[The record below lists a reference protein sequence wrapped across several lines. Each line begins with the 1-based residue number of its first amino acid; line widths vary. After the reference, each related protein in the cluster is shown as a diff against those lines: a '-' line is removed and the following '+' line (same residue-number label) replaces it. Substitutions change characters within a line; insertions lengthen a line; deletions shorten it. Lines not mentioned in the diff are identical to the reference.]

1 VRIEPR
7 ISTLPA
13 APVVVPLGSL
23 LAAGLFGALLLAVSG
38 HQPLQ
43 IYAEIAAAGFLAPGA
58 LQATLISSAPL
69 LLASLAAAAAFRIR
83 LWNIGGEGQLYLGSV
98 GALGVALLMGHRL
111 GVLVV
116 PAMMLAGAA
125 AGAAWALVPALLRA
139 FLHTNEIITT
149 LMLNY
154 LAGLLIAYL
163 IYDSGSFWRDLS
175 STSARVFP
183 TGKHLEGPA
192 VWPVVEIPGTGV
204 AVPLGF
210 LAGIF
215 LALLVWLLFRS
226 TTAGFQARVVGD
238 SPAAATYAGISVRR
252 AVITVMCLSGALA
265 GLAGASDSG
274 DFRHALDPAGMQA
287 SGFGYAGIVVAAL
300 ARYNSLAVVP
310 VALLVGGLYSASYSV
325 SGSVL
330 PSGLV
335 GVLQGVI
342 LFFVVA
348 GEAVAGY
355 RLAWGRRLAPVRM
368 GATEDAPA
376 ETA

>member
-1 VRIEPR
+1 MRVERQA
-7 ISTLPA
+7 SALPA
-13 APVVVPLGSL
+13 APVLVPLGSL
-23 LAAGLFGALLLAVSG
+23 VAAGLFGALLLAVTG
-38 HQPLQ
+38 HDPLH

-58 LQATLISSAPL
+58 LQATLVSSAPL
-69 LLASLAAAAAFRIR
+69 LLASLAAATAFRIR

-98 GALGVALLMGHRL
+98 GALGVALLMGDRF

-125 AGAAWALVPALLRA
+125 TGAAWALVPALLRA
-139 FLHTNEIITT
+139 FLKTNEIITT

-154 LAGLLIAYL
+154 LGGLLIAYL

-175 STSARVFP
+175 SASAKVFP

-192 VWPVVEIPGTGV
+192 LWPVLEIPGTGV
-204 AVPLGF
+204 AAPLGF
-210 LAGIF
+210 LAG
-215 LALLVWLLFRS
+215 ALLAVVVWLLFRS

-238 SPAAATYAGISVRR
+238 SPATATYAGISVRR
-252 AVITVMCLSGALA
+252 TVVTVMCLSGALA

-287 SGFGYAGIVVAAL
+287 SGFGYSGIVVAAL

-310 VALLVGGLYSASYSV
+310 VALLVGGLYSASYSIA
-325 SGSVL
+325 GSDL

-355 RLAWGRRLAPVRM
+355 RLGWGRRPAPARV
-368 GATEDAPA
+368 GAPADAPA
-376 ETA
+376 ESL